1 VGGKDNT
8 TCFAALYGAPQI
20 LVFQLP
26 GDKAAGRNSVREGR
40 EIRRMKVKE
49 DPWWKL
55 REK

>member
-1 VGGKDNT
+1 ML
-8 TCFAALYGAPQI
+8 AALYGAPQI

-49 DPWWKL
+49 DPWRKL